1 MNSLSN
7 LLSRTPSAVSQGLI
21 YAVLAIGIY
30 ITFRVLNTSDLTV
43 DGSFT
48 TGGAICIMMILA
60 GYNCILALIVASLS
74 GIICGLV
81 TGLLHTKFRIPVVLS
96 GILTQY
102 ALYSVDLRIMKMAS
116 NQSANPN
123 KYRLLLSM
131 RNIPKAIVIAF
142 AVVAILIGI
151 LYWYFG
157 TEQGSAIRATGCNE
171 IMTKAQ
177 GINTDNMKLLGLAIS
192 NGIVAFAGGLMAQY
206 QGYADINMG
215 RGTMV
220 IGLAAIIIGEVLTEV
235 IFRKGCQF
243 FTRLSFVAIG
253 GILYYLVIVFILW
266 LKLDPND
273 LKLFTALVV
282 AVFLALPN
290 LRKGGK

>member
-7 LLSRTPSAVSQGLI
+7 LLSRLPSALSQGLI

-48 TGGAICIMMILA
+48 TGGAICIMMILS
-60 GYNCILALIVASLS
+60 GCNCIVALIVATLS
-74 GIICGLV
+74 GILCGLV
-81 TGLLHTKFRIPVVLS
+81 TGLLNTKFKIPVVLS

-123 KYRLLLSM
+123 KYHLLLSM
-131 RNIPKAIVIAF
+131 RNIPKAIIIAL
-142 AVVAILIGI
+142 AVVVIMIAV

-171 IMTKAQ
+171 IMSKAQ
-177 GINTDNMKLLGLAIS
+177 GINTDNMKLLGLALS
-192 NGIVAFAGGLMAQY
+192 NGIVAFSGGLMAQY

-220 IGLAAIIIGEVLTEV
+220 IGLAAIIIGEVLSEV
-235 IFRKGCQF
+235 VFPKGCQF
-243 FTRLSFVAIG
+243 FTRLAFVAIG
-253 GILYYLVIVFILW
+253 GIIYYIVIVFILW

-282 AVFLALPN
+282 AIFLALPA